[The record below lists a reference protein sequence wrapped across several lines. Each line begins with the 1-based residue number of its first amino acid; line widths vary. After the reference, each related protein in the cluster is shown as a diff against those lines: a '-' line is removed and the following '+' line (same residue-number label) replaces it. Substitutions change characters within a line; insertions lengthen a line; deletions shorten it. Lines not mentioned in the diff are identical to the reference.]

1 MSGVD
6 RIRRAWAE
14 GGTAIGM
21 FIFSR
26 LDPVVVEGLGKL
38 GYDYVCI
45 DLQHGL
51 MEFGDMIA
59 MLQALAPGDV
69 TPIVRVPANDP
80 AIIGRVLDAGALG
93 VIVPMV
99 NSPAEAARAVA
110 ACRYAPD
117 GIRSFGPVRAGMAYG
132 KNYPAEANGRIL
144 CIPMIETAEAAAQ
157 AEAIVAVPGV
167 DAVYVG
173 PTDLSLTY
181 GLAPLLDNAGAFA
194 DALAAIAASAAR
206 HGVVAG
212 IHANNAL
219 APARQAAGFRMITVT
234 NDMAILNA
242 GFASELSS
250 ARASTGII
258 PEIPEKS
265 QGAY

>member
-1 MSGVD
+1 MSAVD
-6 RIRRAWAE
+6 RIRQVWE
-14 GGTAIGM
+14 SGGTAIGL
-21 FIFSR
+21 FLFSR
-26 LDPVVVEGLGKL
+26 LDPVVVEALGKV

-51 MEFGDMIA
+51 MSFDDMLA
-59 MLQALAPGDV
+59 MLQALALGDA

-99 NSPAEAARAVA
+99 NSPQEAARAVA

-117 GIRSFGPVRAGMAYG
+117 GIRSFGPVRAGIAYG
-132 KNYPAEANGRIL
+132 KSYAAQANDRIL
-144 CIPMIETAEAAAQ
+144 CIPMIETAEAVEHAD
-157 AEAIVAVPGV
+157 AIVATPGV

-181 GLAPLLDNAGAFA
+181 GLAPLLDNGGVFA
-194 DALAAIAASAAR
+194 DALTKIVAAAKGR
-206 HGVVAG
+206 GVVAG
-212 IHANNAL
+212 VHANGAL
-219 APARQAAGFRMITVT
+219 AAARLAAGFRMITVT
-234 NDMAILNA
+234 NDMAILNT
-242 GFASELSS
+242 GFATELSA
-250 ARASTGII
+250 ARAATIAVPANVG
-258 PEIPEKS
+258 KS